1 MKRVVLLLTI
11 LLALT
16 GCKDEKKMEV
26 DAISEEQPIVAEPG
40 KTLKQSDGLIA
51 IQGDFL
57 YVESDNAAVFKTPTQ
72 MYGVVVDDKMNELK
86 TLVASHKA
94 DQYTMVPVTL
104 RVRLIEN
111 DVKNEWKQKIEIKEI
126 LKVSKPS
133 PEDNDV
139 IKLGSK

>member
-1 MKRVVLLLTI
+1 MKKVFVLLITLVVFVS
-11 LLALT
+11 
-16 GCKDEKKMEV
+16 CKDDKTAETEMS
-26 DAISEEQPIVAEPG
+26 SEEKTTVTEPG

-57 YVESDNAAVFKTPTQ
+57 YVDADKAAVFKTPTQ
-72 MYGVVVDDKMNELK
+72 MYGVVIDDKMNELNEQVK
-86 TLVASHKA
+86 QYKA

-104 RVRLIEN
+104 RVRMIEN
-111 DVKNEWKQKIEIKEI
+111 DVENQWKQKIEIKEI

-133 PEDNDV
+133 PEENDV

>member
-1 MKRVVLLLTI
+1 MKKVFI
-11 LLALT
+11 LLITLVVFFS
-16 GCKDEKKMEV
+16 CKDGKVAETEMS
-26 DAISEEQPIVAEPG
+26 SEEKPTVAEPG

-57 YVESDNAAVFKTPTQ
+57 YVDADKAAVFKTPTQ
-72 MYGVVVDDKMNELK
+72 MYGVVIDDKMNELNEQVK
-86 TLVASHKA
+86 QYKA

-104 RVRLIEN
+104 RVRMIEN
-111 DVKNEWKQKIEIKEI
+111 DVENQWKQKIEIKEI

-133 PEDNDV
+133 PEENDV

>member
-1 MKRVVLLLTI
+1 MKKVFVLLITLVVFVS
-11 LLALT
+11 
-16 GCKDEKKMEV
+16 CKDDKTSEAEMS
-26 DAISEEQPIVAEPG
+26 SEEKTTVAEPG

-57 YVESDNAAVFKTPTQ
+57 YVDADKAAVFKTPTQ
-72 MYGVVVDDKMNELK
+72 MYGVVIDDKMNELNEQVK
-86 TLVASHKA
+86 QYKA

-104 RVRLIEN
+104 RVRMIEN
-111 DVKNEWKQKIEIKEI
+111 NVENQWKQKIEIKEI

-133 PEDNDV
+133 PEENDV